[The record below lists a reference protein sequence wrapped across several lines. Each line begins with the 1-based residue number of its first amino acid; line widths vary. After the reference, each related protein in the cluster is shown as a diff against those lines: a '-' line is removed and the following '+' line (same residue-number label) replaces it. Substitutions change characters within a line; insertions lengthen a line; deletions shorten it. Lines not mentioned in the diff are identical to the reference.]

1 MTREWAV
8 VIRGD
13 WYLPHLINMLDEYR
27 GNSEQRSCAD
37 EVIAQIRAQM
47 IPLDGRGVIK
57 TTRPLVVID
66 PEDREMADR
75 LADLFVD
82 GLPSVE
88 PSTRGRQI
96 DAMQAALRSL
106 IAPPKPPEPTGMGA
120 VVEDDEGVRYVGLGD
135 HYGGG
140 QLRWKGGR
148 GMTFTSY
155 ADINAVRILSEGVD
169 E

>member
-66 PEDREMADR
+66 PEDREQVER
-75 LADLFVD
+75 LAREYVITWLGPREEVS
-82 GLPSVE
+82 PETVE
-88 PSTRGRQI
+88 Q
-96 DAMQAALRSL
+96 MQAALRSL

-155 ADINAVRILSEGVD
+155 DRIHAVRILSEGVD
-169 E
+169 Q